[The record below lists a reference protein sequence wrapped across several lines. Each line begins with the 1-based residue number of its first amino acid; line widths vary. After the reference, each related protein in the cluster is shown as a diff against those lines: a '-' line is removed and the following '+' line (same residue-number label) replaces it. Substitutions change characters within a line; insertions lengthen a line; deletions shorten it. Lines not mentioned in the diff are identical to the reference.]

1 MVKELKP
8 LRFDKQILFVNEI
21 AAQYFCEKKVEML
34 YSHGRVETESK
45 DRGTAAHEK
54 LVENSEKISVE
65 KVWEEIHLEKP
76 VEVHEMPLMAEYDG
90 LPIMGRPDCVLFD
103 KGEPA
108 LVLEFKFSSFKRPF
122 HDHHIQAGAYCF
134 LLEKMGFN
142 VGGLHYGI
150 VMASSEAKD
159 DSSLTEKVINTIIE
173 RGVEEP
179 IVDIENTQVYL
190 SKYDVNKVSNELEW
204 ATKYWKQ
211 EREAIPTNNPNKCR
225 RCEYNNRC
233 ENSLSQG

>member
-21 AAQYFCEKKVEML
+21 AAQYFCEKKVDML
-34 YSHGRVETESK
+34 YSYGRVETESK

-54 LVENSEKISVE
+54 LVEDSEKVSIE
-65 KVWEEIHLEKP
+65 KVWEEIHLDKP
-76 VEVHEMPLMAEYDG
+76 VEVHEMPLMAEYEG

-108 LVLEFKFSSFKRPF
+108 LVLEFKFSSFRRPF

-134 LLEKMGFN
+134 LLEKMGFD
-142 VGGLHYGI
+142 VEKLHYGI
-150 VMASSEAKD
+150 VMAGTNAREDQGLTKRVI
-159 DSSLTEKVINTIIE
+159 DSIVEK
-173 RGVEEP
+173 GAEES
-179 IVDIENTQVYL
+179 ILEIENTQVYL
-190 SKYDVNKVSNELEW
+190 SKYDVNKVTYELDW

-233 ENSLSQG
+233 ENSLTKD